1 MKKIQK
7 NFFAK
12 TLTVSLMMLL
22 SMTLIAYLLFYL
34 LLPIFYRRYK
44 LREYESIASSLTQQ
58 LSAAEDTTAEISV
71 LSEFI
76 QQDTAGA
83 AIYNADGS
91 VLFQVTENVGL
102 SVTQEAFA
110 AHDFEMSVEVG
121 GEQDQ
126 TNISAE
132 YPYSAAGGEQH
143 KLVLDIPLQPL
154 DEAKA
159 VMIDIYPLA
168 CLICIGF
175 SFLLS
180 MLFSHIVVKPIRRV
194 QRVVR
199 EMAELKPDAR
209 ISEADGGAFADM
221 SRDINSM
228 YEELH
233 STIVDLENQIH
244 AFSDS
249 ENQKISFLRNVS
261 HELKTPL
268 SAANALIEGII
279 YDIPPYCNEREKYL
293 GECQTLLQ
301 KAITLTKES
310 LNLSPVYHEKSQK
323 VNLKNLVETE
333 FRPYKVILKSRQIRY
348 TVDVPDDI
356 EMKTAQ
362 NLFSKVLSNVFSNAA
377 NYTDPGGLVRIRYTK
392 GELLIENTCTP
403 LTKDELKTVMKPMQ
417 SGKKKHPLSN
427 GLGLFIVEQSL
438 GLLKIPF
445 TFAPMPDGSGM
456 RFTIRIQKQEQ
467 EADSQ

>member
-132 YPYSAAGGEQH
+132 YPYSAAGGE
-143 KLVLDIPLQPL
+143 P
-154 DEAKA
+154 
-159 VMIDIYPLA
+159 
-168 CLICIGF
+168 
-175 SFLLS
+175 
-180 MLFSHIVVKPIRRV
+180 
-194 QRVVR
+194 
-199 EMAELKPDAR
+199 
-209 ISEADGGAFADM
+209 
-221 SRDINSM
+221 
-228 YEELH
+228 
-233 STIVDLENQIH
+233 
-244 AFSDS
+244 
-249 ENQKISFLRNVS
+249 
-261 HELKTPL
+261 
-268 SAANALIEGII
+268 
-279 YDIPPYCNEREKYL
+279 
-293 GECQTLLQ
+293 CQW
-301 KAITLTKES
+301 
-310 LNLSPVYHEKSQK
+310 
-323 VNLKNLVETE
+323 
-333 FRPYKVILKSRQIRY
+333 
-348 TVDVPDDI
+348 
-356 EMKTAQ
+356 KTA
-362 NLFSKVLSNVFSNAA
+362 L
-377 NYTDPGGLVRIRYTK
+377 
-392 GELLIENTCTP
+392 
-403 LTKDELKTVMKPMQ
+403 
-417 SGKKKHPLSN
+417 
-427 GLGLFIVEQSL
+427 
-438 GLLKIPF
+438 
-445 TFAPMPDGSGM
+445 
-456 RFTIRIQKQEQ
+456 
-467 EADSQ
+467 

>member
-1 MKKIQK
+1 
-7 NFFAK
+7 
-12 TLTVSLMMLL
+12 MMLL

-249 ENQKISFLRNVS
+249 ENQKIAFLRNVS
-261 HELKTPL
+261 HELKRPL

>member
-209 ISEADGGAFADM
+209 ISEADGGVA
-221 SRDINSM
+221 
-228 YEELH
+228 
-233 STIVDLENQIH
+233 
-244 AFSDS
+244 
-249 ENQKISFLRNVS
+249 FLRNVS
-261 HELKTPL
+261 HELKRPL